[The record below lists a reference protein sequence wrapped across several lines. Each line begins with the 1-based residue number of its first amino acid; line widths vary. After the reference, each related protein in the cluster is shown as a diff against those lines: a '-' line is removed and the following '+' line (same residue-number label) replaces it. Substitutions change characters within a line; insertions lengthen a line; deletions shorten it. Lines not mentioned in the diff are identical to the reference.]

1 MFGQLA
7 GRSVFN
13 TPTGFTHFR
22 PIFGLL
28 FENVVDMLTGHSF
41 LAPPF
46 FVAEQAAA
54 VGMPAA
60 VAAGAPGQRPRATH
74 GAPIAFEAHGK
85 VHAMANLLPTSR
97 RLERHQQLCMACPNL
112 RREYSPP

>member
-1 MFGQLA
+1 MFGQPA

-28 FENVVDMLTGHSF
+28 FENVVGMLTGHSF

-46 FVAEQAAA
+46 FVAEQAA
-54 VGMPAA
+54 MLAA
-60 VAAGAPGQRPRATH
+60 RVFFWQSCTRGRLGALSNDAY
-74 GAPIAFEAHGK
+74 PIADNEAPRW
-85 VHAMANLLPTSR
+85 HAR
-97 RLERHQQLCMACPNL
+97 F
-112 RREYSPP
+112 